1 MMAGVVAMAS
11 VIEDFDTQVFLGHRI
26 EWFIASISHCTVFS
40 FILMHSC
47 IRSLIDFVASFQPCK
62 KLRKD
67 GGSPTVKTI
76 TNYFPPV
83 PKPVEKP
90 FSPPRTNNIMDYF
103 VRKAPTKTSSPEQ
116 LKENCRKS
124 QPDEKCSHSEA
135 AVKRPAQRRGRKPG
149 KTARKLVEA
158 EPVCSTDEEGCVTV
172 EKPHD
177 QRDAAGEAVSSDSV
191 LSSDTAAPLVRL
203 NPKPCIKE
211 LTTDINA
218 TQTVKE
224 KEGQHEGD
232 SKNGNNVKFNPGL
245 DIIELS
251 PIIPSRDKTKLV
263 KTVEQTSRKKQQ
275 TEAKHSDPEEK
286 EIESSLCDVSMEVN
300 VDEASQ
306 LNNSTVT
313 ISFEEFVRSQSQED
327 LGEEDIINEQETE
340 DEGKITSVA
349 QEMDTNPS
357 DVPKAEA
364 NVGLQISPR
373 TVTFQAEVHVVS
385 PKHEPAAVGKLA
397 SIFNKRRGASSPEV
411 AGSASPTEAGHQPS
425 STLMAVKW
433 KSNVVLHE
441 EDLELAVLE
450 SESTPKSSEAERK
463 QFMAAFKQ
471 ASLDGSKSKPVKSKP
486 KQPEEKVL
494 DDADRAADEDT
505 RIIPTSVEQEATDSR
520 DKNTARKKPSGKGR
534 KKAKKEK
541 EPVITS
547 PSAVEETVTETVE
560 VDEEREGPP
569 LTSTPSVPAVRRSR
583 REAVVRQTP
592 KANPT
597 APVRKTRQHNET
609 KDTAA
614 ASASPA
620 KIRKSKHGVFLA
632 EMVCPPDAKQSPIR

>member
-1 MMAGVVAMAS
+1 MVYS
-11 VIEDFDTQVFLGHRI
+11 KHQLL
-26 EWFIASISHCTVFS
+26 HCALLYSYTLFYQ
-40 FILMHSC
+40 IN
-47 IRSLIDFVASFQPCK
+47 FVASLQPCK

-67 GGSPTVKTI
+67 GGSPVVKTI

-116 LKENCRKS
+116 LKDNCQRS
-124 QPDEKCSHSEA
+124 QLDEKCSHSEA
-135 AVKRPAQRRGRKPG
+135 AVKRPSQRRGRKAG

-158 EPVCSTDEEGCVTV
+158 ETVCSTDEDGCVTV

-177 QRDAAGEAVSSDSV
+177 KRDAAVEAGSSDGV
-191 LSSDTAAPLVRL
+191 LSSDTTAQLVRL

-218 TQTVKE
+218 TPTVKE
-224 KEGQHEGD
+224 KDGPHEDD
-232 SKNGNNVKFNPGL
+232 SKNGNNVKLNPGL
-245 DIIELS
+245 DIVELS

-263 KTVEQTSRKKQQ
+263 KTIEQTSRKKQQ
-275 TEAKHSDPEEK
+275 TEAKHLDPGEK

-327 LGEEDIINEQETE
+327 SGEEDLINKQETE
-340 DEGKITSVA
+340 YEGKITSVA
-349 QEMDTNPS
+349 REMDTNPS
-357 DVPKAEA
+357 DLPKSEA

-385 PKHEPAAVGKLA
+385 PKQEPAAVGKLA
-397 SIFNKRRGASSPEV
+397 SIFNRRKGTSSPEV
-411 AGSASPTEAGHQPS
+411 AGSPSRAEAGHQLS
-425 STLMAVKW
+425 STPRNVKW

-450 SESTPKSSEAERK
+450 SESTTKASEAERK

-471 ASLDGSKSKPVKSKP
+471 AGLDGSKSKPVKSKQ

-494 DDADRAADEDT
+494 DDADRVADEDT
-505 RIIPTSVEQEATDSR
+505 TIPTSVEQEATGSR
-520 DKNTARKKPSGKGR
+520 DKKAAGKKPPGKGR

-541 EPVITS
+541 EAVIPS
-547 PSAVEETVTETVE
+547 PAAVEETVTTTVE
-560 VDEEREGPP
+560 VDEKREDPP
-569 LTSTPSVPAVRRSR
+569 LTSTPSVPVVRRSR

-597 APVRKTRQHNET
+597 APVRRTRQHNES
-609 KDTAA
+609 KDAA
-614 ASASPA
+614 AAAASPA
-620 KIRKSKHGVFLA
+620 KTRKSKHGVFLA
-632 EMVCPPDAKQSPIR
+632 EMVCAPDAKQSPIR

>member
-1 MMAGVVAMAS
+1 MHHALLYSYALLNQINFLAS
-11 VIEDFDTQVFLGHRI
+11 L
-26 EWFIASISHCTVFS
+26 
-40 FILMHSC
+40 
-47 IRSLIDFVASFQPCK
+47 QPCK

-67 GGSPTVKTI
+67 GGSPVVKTI

-116 LKENCRKS
+116 LKDNCQKP

-135 AVKRPAQRRGRKPG
+135 AVKRPSQRRGRKAS

-158 EPVCSTDEEGCVTV
+158 ETVCSIDEEGCVIV
-172 EKPHD
+172 ENPHD
-177 QRDAAGEAVSSDSV
+177 KRGTAVEADSSDGV
-191 LSSDTAAPLVRL
+191 LSSDTTAQLVRL
-203 NPKPCIKE
+203 NPKVCIKE
-211 LTTDINA
+211 LTE
-218 TQTVKE
+218 TVKE
-224 KEGQHEGD
+224 KEEQHEDD
-232 SKNGNNVKFNPGL
+232 SKNGNNVKLNPGL
-245 DIIELS
+245 GIIELS
-251 PIIPSRDKTKLV
+251 PITPSRDKTKLV
-263 KTVEQTSRKKQQ
+263 KPDEQTSRKKQQ
-275 TEAKHSDPEEK
+275 TEVKHLNPGEK
-286 EIESSLCDVSMEVN
+286 ETESSLCDVSMEVN

-327 LGEEDIINEQETE
+327 SGEEDLINKQETE
-340 DEGKITSVA
+340 DEDKITSVA
-349 QEMDTNPS
+349 QEMDTNSS

-364 NVGLQISPR
+364 NVVPQISPR
-373 TVTFQAEVHVVS
+373 TVTFQAEVHVAS
-385 PKHEPAAVGKLA
+385 PKQEPAAVGKLA
-397 SIFNKRRGASSPEV
+397 SIFNRRKGTSSPEM
-411 AGSASPTEAGHQPS
+411 AGSPSHTEAGHQLS
-425 STLMAVKW
+425 FTSMKW

-441 EDLELAVLE
+441 EDLELAVLD

-471 ASLDGSKSKPVKSKP
+471 ASLDGSKSKPVKSKQ

-494 DDADRAADEDT
+494 DDADRVADEDT
-505 RIIPTSVEQEATDSR
+505 TIPTLIEQEATGSQ
-520 DKNTARKKPSGKGR
+520 DKKAARKKPSGKGR

-541 EPVITS
+541 EAVIPS
-547 PSAVEETVTETVE
+547 PAAVEETATTTVE
-560 VDEEREGPP
+560 VDEKREDLP
-569 LTSTPSVPAVRRSR
+569 LTSTPTVPVVRRSR
-583 REAVVRQTP
+583 REAVVRRTP
-592 KANPT
+592 EANPT
-597 APVRKTRQHNET
+597 TPVRKTRQHNES

-614 ASASPA
+614 ASAGHA

>member
-1 MMAGVVAMAS
+1 MVYGKH
-11 VIEDFDTQVFLGHRI
+11 QLLHRALLYPYALLYHI
-26 EWFIASISHCTVFS
+26 N
-40 FILMHSC
+40 
-47 IRSLIDFVASFQPCK
+47 FVAFLQPCK

-67 GGSPTVKTI
+67 GGSPVVKTI

-103 VRKAPTKTSSPEQ
+103 VRKAPTKTSLPEQ
-116 LKENCRKS
+116 LKDNCQKS

-135 AVKRPAQRRGRKPG
+135 AVKRPSQRRGRKAS
-149 KTARKLVEA
+149 KIARKLVEA
-158 EPVCSTDEEGCVTV
+158 ETVCSTDEEGCVLV

-177 QRDAAGEAVSSDSV
+177 KRDAAVEADSSDGV
-191 LSSDTAAPLVRL
+191 LSSDTTAQLVRL

-224 KEGQHEGD
+224 KDGHHEDD
-232 SKNGNNVKFNPGL
+232 SKNGKNVKLNPGL

-251 PIIPSRDKTKLV
+251 PIVPSRDKSKLV

-275 TEAKHSDPEEK
+275 TEVKPLDPGEK
-286 EIESSLCDVSMEVN
+286 ETESSLCDVSMEVN

-327 LGEEDIINEQETE
+327 SGEEDIINKQETE
-340 DEGKITSVA
+340 DEGKITSLA
-349 QEMDTNPS
+349 QEIDMNPS
-357 DVPKAEA
+357 DDPKAEA
-364 NVGLQISPR
+364 NVGPQISPR
-373 TVTFQAEVHVVS
+373 TVTFQAEVHAVS
-385 PKHEPAAVGKLA
+385 PKQEPAAVGKLA
-397 SIFNKRRGASSPEV
+397 SIFNRRKGTSSPEV
-411 AGSASPTEAGHQPS
+411 AGSPSHTEAGRQLS
-425 STLMAVKW
+425 STSMTVKW

-450 SESTPKSSEAERK
+450 SESTAKSSEVERK

-471 ASLDGSKSKPVKSKP
+471 ASLDGSKSKPVKSKQ

-494 DDADRAADEDT
+494 DDADRVADEDAV
-505 RIIPTSVEQEATDSR
+505 IPTSTEQEPTGCR
-520 DKNTARKKPSGKGR
+520 DKKAARKKPSGKGR
-534 KKAKKEK
+534 KKAKKE
-541 EPVITS
+541 EEAVIPS
-547 PSAVEETVTETVE
+547 PAAVEETVTTTVE
-560 VDEEREGPP
+560 VDEKREDPP
-569 LTSTPSVPAVRRSR
+569 LTSTPSAPVVRRSR

-592 KANPT
+592 KANPA
-597 APVRKTRQHNET
+597 APVRKTRQHGESE
-609 KDTAA
+609 DTAA

-620 KIRKSKHGVFLA
+620 KIRKSRHGVFLA
-632 EMVCPPDAKQSPIR
+632 QMVCPPDAKQSPIR